1 MLSSVATVPSTSV
14 EGRPAR
20 DRIGDLRYWNVALAA
35 ALVLAAVYA
44 VAPIGSSGRNVLY
57 PFAEL
62 GAIVAIVVGVR
73 RYRPAAPQAWL
84 LIAGGLLA
92 YMAGDTLW
100 AVYELTG
107 RDPFPSPADFL
118 YLLGYPLIG
127 AGLIVG
133 IRRRSPRTDVRVILD
148 AAIVTVSATL
158 LGWVYVVETWGSA
171 EGGFDAVVASAYPIA
186 DVLLCAIAIRF
197 VLGGNWNVL
206 ALRLLVLGVALTF
219 VGDLLF
225 AYDTLARGVEETR
238 VADTLLLLGVLA
250 IGLGGLHP
258 TMVEL
263 TEEIPFE
270 PPELSLQRLLFL
282 SGVALIP
289 AVVIVVE
296 AFRGETLYLP
306 VAGTAT
312 LLLGALMVLRFA
324 DLTAEARR
332 AAKREAVVGRYASE
346 LLSSNGRGTLYEHA
360 ERTASTLADGG
371 EARVVAPGEER
382 DDGQAFRAPI
392 PVRGEVVAELVVDID
407 AAKLP
412 RRRNLLDT
420 VAAELSLAMEREELL
435 EGERQVAQALA
446 EQNEQLLELDRMKD
460 QFVSTIS
467 HELRTPITAIIG
479 YLELMLDG
487 EAGDLTEQQVRF
499 LDIVSRNS
507 DRLFRLV
514 NDILTVAR
522 IDAGRLTLEP
532 AHVDLVALAA
542 GEVESA
548 RAAADVKDVELRFVS
563 PDDPLSLWADPMRL
577 GQLVGNLVSNAVKFT
592 PKGGTVT
599 LTVDRRGDTAVVEI
613 TDTGVGI
620 PADEVDKLFER
631 FFRASTAATEQGT
644 GLGLSIVKSIAEAHG
659 GTISVR
665 SEEGVGTTF
674 LVELPIAREPSA

>member
-1 MLSSVATVPSTSV
+1 M
-14 EGRPAR
+14 
-20 DRIGDLRYWNVALAA
+20 GDVRQWNVALAGA
-35 ALVLAAVYA
+35 VVVAIVYA
-44 VAPIGSSGRNVLY
+44 LAPLGATGRNLLY
-57 PFAEL
+57 PAAEL
-62 GAIVAIVVGVR
+62 GAVVAILVGVR
-73 RYRPAAPQAWL
+73 RYRPTAPQAWL
-84 LIAGGLLA
+84 LIAGGLVA
-92 YMAGDTLW
+92 YMGGDILW
-100 AVYELTG
+100 AAYEFAG

-133 IRRRSPRTDVRVILD
+133 IRRRSPRTDVRVLLD

-158 LGWVYVVETWGSA
+158 LGWVYLVETWGSA
-171 EGGFDAVVASAYPIA
+171 EGTFDNVIASAYPIA

-206 ALRLLVLGVALTF
+206 ALRLLVLGVTLTF
-219 VGDLLF
+219 VGDLVF
-225 AYDTLARGVEETR
+225 AYDTVARGAESSR
-238 VADTLLLLGVLA
+238 LSDTLLLLGVLA
-250 IGLGGLHP
+250 FGLGGLHP

-263 TEEIPFE
+263 TEEAPFE
-270 PPELSLQRLLFL
+270 QPDLSLQRLLFL

-296 AFRGETLYLP
+296 AFRGETVYLP

-312 LLLGALMVLRFA
+312 LLLGVLMVLRFA

-346 LLSSNGRGTLYEHA
+346 LLSSNGRAALYEHA
-360 ERTASTLADGG
+360 ERTASTLADGRD
-371 EARVVAPGEER
+371 AHVVSPGEGR
-382 DDGQAFRAPI
+382 DNGYAFRAPI
-392 PVRGEVVAELVVDID
+392 PVRGELVAELVVDID
-407 AAKLP
+407 APKLP
-412 RRRNLLDT
+412 RRRHLLDT

-435 EGERQVAQALA
+435 KGERQVAQTLT

-487 EAGDLTEQQVRF
+487 EAGDLTEQQKRF
-499 LDIVSRNS
+499 LEIVSRNS

-548 RAAADVKDVELRFVS
+548 HPTADVKDVELRFAS
-563 PDDPLSLWADPMRL
+563 PDELSLQADPMRL
-577 GQLVGNLVSNAVKFT
+577 GQLLGNLLSNAVKFT

-599 LTVDRRGDTAVVEI
+599 LTLDRRDETAVIEI

-620 PADEVDKLFER
+620 PADEVDSLFQR

-659 GTISVR
+659 GSVSVR

-674 LVELPIAREPSA
+674 LVELPIRTESDA

>member
-1 MLSSVATVPSTSV
+1 MPLSVATVPSTSV

-20 DRIGDLRYWNVALAA
+20 DRIGDLRYWNVALVG

-44 VAPIGSSGRNVLY
+44 VLPVAWTGRNVLY
-57 PFAEL
+57 VFGEF
-62 GAIVAIVVGVR
+62 GAIAAIVVGVR
-73 RYRPAAPQAWL
+73 RHRPAAPYAWL
-84 LIAGGLLA
+84 LIASGLLA
-92 YMAGDTLW
+92 YMGGDILW
-100 AVYELTG
+100 VAYEFMG

-118 YLLGYPLIG
+118 YLLGYPLIA
-127 AGLIVG
+127 AGLVVG
-133 IRRRSPRTDVRVILD
+133 IRRRSPRTDVRVLLD

-171 EGGFDAVVASAYPIA
+171 EGGFDAVVAAAYPIA
-186 DVLLCAIAIRF
+186 DVLLFTIAIRF
-197 VLGGNWNVL
+197 VLGSNWDVL
-206 ALRLLVLGVALTF
+206 ALRLLVVGVTLTF
-219 VGDLLF
+219 VGDLLYAF
-225 AYDTLARGVEETR
+225 DTLGRGAEETR
-238 VADTLLLLGVLA
+238 IADTLLLLGVLS

-263 TEEIPFE
+263 TEEVPFE

-289 AVVIVVE
+289 AIVIVVE
-296 AFRGETLYLP
+296 AFRGETVYLP

-346 LLSSNGRGTLYEHA
+346 LLSSNGRRALYEHA
-360 ERTASTLADGG
+360 ERTASTLADDR
-371 EARVVAPGEER
+371 EAHVVAPGE
-382 DDGQAFRAPI
+382 DSDNGYAFRKPI

-407 AAKLP
+407 PPRLP
-412 RRRNLLDT
+412 RRRHLLDT

-435 EGERQVAQALA
+435 DGERQVAQALA

-487 EAGDLTEQQVRF
+487 EAGELTEQQVRF
-499 LDIVSRNS
+499 LEIVSRNS

-548 RAAADVKDVELRFVS
+548 RVAAGVKEIALLFDS
-563 PDDPLSLWADPMRL
+563 PDEPLSLWADPMRL

-599 LTVDRRGDTAVVEI
+599 LTVDRRDETAVVEVA
-613 TDTGVGI
+613 DTGVGI
-620 PADEVDKLFER
+620 PADEVDQLFQR

-674 LVELPIAREPSA
+674 VVELPIASEPSG

>member
-14 EGRPAR
+14 EGRPVR
-20 DRIGDLRYWNVALAA
+20 DRIGDLRYWNVALVG

-44 VAPIGSSGRNVLY
+44 VLPVAWTGRNVLY
-57 PFAEL
+57 VFAEF
-62 GAIVAIVVGVR
+62 GAIAAIVLGVR
-73 RYRPAAPQAWL
+73 RHRPAAPYAWL

-92 YMAGDTLW
+92 YMGGDILW
-100 AVYELTG
+100 VIYEFRG

-118 YLLGYPLIG
+118 YLLGYPLIA
-127 AGLIVG
+127 AGLVVG
-133 IRRRSPRTDVRVILD
+133 IRRRSPRTDVRVLLD
-148 AAIVTVSATL
+148 VAIVTVSATL
-158 LGWVYVVETWGSA
+158 LGWVYVVETWGST
-171 EGGFDAVVASAYPIA
+171 EGGFDAVVAVAYPIA
-186 DVLLCAIAIRF
+186 DVLLFAIAIRF
-197 VLGGNWNVL
+197 VLGSNWDVL
-206 ALRLLVLGVALTF
+206 ALRLLFVGVTLTF
-219 VGDLLF
+219 VGDLLYAF
-225 AYDTLARGVEETR
+225 DTLGRGADETR
-238 VADTLLLLGVLA
+238 IADTLLLLGVLA

-263 TEEIPFE
+263 TERVPFE
-270 PPELSLQRLLFL
+270 QPDLSMQRLLVL

-296 AFRGETLYLP
+296 AFRGETVYLP

-346 LLSSNGRGTLYEHA
+346 LLSSNGRDALYEHA
-360 ERTASTLADGG
+360 EHTASTLADHG
-371 EARVVAPGEER
+371 EARVVAPGG
-382 DDGQAFRAPI
+382 DSDNGYAFRTPI

-407 AAKLP
+407 PPKLP
-412 RRRNLLDT
+412 RRRHLLDT
-420 VAAELSLAMEREELL
+420 VAAELSLALDREELL

-499 LDIVSRNS
+499 LEIVSRNS

-548 RAAADVKDVELRFVS
+548 RAAADVKDVELRFAS
-563 PDDPLSLWADPMRL
+563 PDEFLSLWADPMRL
-577 GQLVGNLVSNAVKFT
+577 GQLVGNLLSNAVKFT

-613 TDTGVGI
+613 ADTGVGI
-620 PADEVDKLFER
+620 PADEVDQLFQR

-674 LVELPIAREPSA
+674 VVELPIATEPSG

>member
-1 MLSSVATVPSTSV
+1 MRLSVATVPSTSV
-14 EGRPAR
+14 GGRPAR
-20 DRIGDLRYWNVALAA
+20 DRVGYLRHWNVALAG
-35 ALVLAAVYA
+35 ALVIGAVYA
-44 VAPIGSSGRNVLY
+44 IAPIGSSGRNVLY
-57 PFAEL
+57 PLAEL

-73 RYRPAAPQAWL
+73 RYRPSAPHAWL

-100 AVYELTG
+100 AVYEFTG

-133 IRRRSPRTDVRVILD
+133 IRRRSPRTDVRVLLD

-158 LGWVYVVETWGSA
+158 LGWVYVVESWGSA
-171 EGGFDAVVASAYPIA
+171 EGGLDAVVASAYPIA

-197 VLGGNWNVL
+197 VLGGNWDVR
-206 ALRLLVLGVALTF
+206 ALRLLVVGVTLTF

-225 AYDTLARGVEETR
+225 AYDTLARGAEETR
-238 VADTLLLLGVLA
+238 LADTLLLLGVLA

-263 TEEIPFE
+263 TEEVPFE

-282 SGVALIP
+282 SGVALVP

-296 AFRGETLYLP
+296 SFRGETLYLP

-312 LLLGALMVLRFA
+312 LLLGVLMVLRFA
-324 DLTAEARR
+324 DLTAGARR
-332 AAKREAVVGRYASE
+332 SAEREAVVGRYASE
-346 LLSSNGRGTLYEHA
+346 LLSSTGRGVLYEHA
-360 ERTASTLADGG
+360 ERTARTLADGS
-371 EARVVAPGEER
+371 EALVVAPGEDR
-382 DDGQAFRAPI
+382 DGYAFRAPI
-392 PVRGEVVAELVVDID
+392 PVRGEVAAELVVDID
-407 AAKLP
+407 ASKLP
-412 RRRNLLDT
+412 RRRHLLNT
-420 VAAELSLAMEREELL
+420 VAAELSLALEREELL
-435 EGERQVAQALA
+435 EGERHVAQALA

-499 LDIVSRNS
+499 LEIVSRNS
-507 DRLFRLV
+507 ERLFRLV

-532 AHVDLVALAA
+532 AQVDLVALAA

-548 RAAADVKDVELRFVS
+548 RAAADVKDVELCFVTT
-563 PDDPLSLWADPMRL
+563 DEALSLWADPMRL
-577 GQLVGNLVSNAVKFT
+577 GQLLGNLLSNAVKFT
-592 PKGGTVT
+592 RNGGTVT
-599 LTVDRRGDTAVVEI
+599 LAVDRRDDTAVVEVS
-613 TDTGVGI
+613 DTGVGI
-620 PADEVDKLFER
+620 PADEVDRLFER

-644 GLGLSIVKSIAEAHG
+644 GLGLSIVKSIVDAHG
-659 GTISVR
+659 GSMSVR
-665 SEEGVGTTF
+665 SEEGDGTTF
-674 LVELPIAREPSA
+674 VVELPIATEPSA